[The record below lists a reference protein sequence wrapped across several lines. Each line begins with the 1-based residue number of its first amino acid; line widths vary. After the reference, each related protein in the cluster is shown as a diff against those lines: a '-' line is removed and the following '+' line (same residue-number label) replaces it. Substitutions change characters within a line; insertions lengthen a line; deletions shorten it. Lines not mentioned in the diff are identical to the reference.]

1 MAAPPGRGGADGYC
15 DLPDVRLELDPGK
28 VRGGGGGFTVC
39 FWLYLSSSARPSSV
53 ILHQVAEGG
62 GDKVPFLALGEGNKL
77 ILFPLLGFHREAPTP
92 DSSYPWTDITNLTEV
107 NECPLDNWF
116 HVGCEVT
123 ENIMRLHIDCDLV
136 AETHLHSLY
145 NEPDYQDD
153 ANQINLLGSKDKL
166 EGYVY
171 NMELSCML
179 GNIQQQ
185 FAKNPPFKLSIDYSC
200 SDGIEEGDDGI
211 WNIVGG
217 KASCR
222 RNFILEVILVDAFGE
237 AAKDREIVA
246 SLVYADNG
254 ALVEKSRDDSEPP
267 LLISCDGIEYPAVS
281 RPLPIIRGRALFK
294 LKISQLSSKCDNK
307 LFRIFF
313 STLGMKR
320 YPFLEAYSKPI
331 RCISR
336 NRTSRPLGSAK
347 RIGSASMDDIQ
358 SINNCEGF
366 GHSGKANG
374 RLQTHDPSSVVCFH
388 PSKFS
393 KIEDDVQKTSSQNKH
408 AKKMVLDKG
417 AQDVMVSDSTASDY
431 DSMDA
436 GSSWSLSDG
445 DDVESFSDAE
455 IFRYCLDGTHE
466 RSKFLRAAAPSVNE
480 DDLIKL
486 ANQVSL
492 YSGCTHH
499 RNQILISKQL
509 LQEGADI
516 WSIISK
522 NNERALWS
530 SAVPEMKA
538 KFLEIVHPSNRGL
551 SEQDFEVL
559 RGIAGCGDDIGRD
572 EFDKLWSWL
581 YPVAIALSKDKIN
594 RLWDFTAHRWI
605 EGLITLQET
614 ENALR
619 SSRDRLMK
627 PGTFVLRFPTTRSWP
642 HPDAG
647 SLVVTYVGSDNSIH
661 HRLLSL
667 DVSDAKSGN
676 LEDLLLK
683 EPELSQ
689 LGRVDR
695 LPSSMQ
701 S

>member
-15 DLPDVRLELDPGK
+15 DLRDVRLELDPGK
-28 VRGGGGGFTVC
+28 VRGGGGFTVC

-92 DSSYPWTDITNLTEV
+92 GSSYPWTDITNLTEV

-123 ENIMRLHIDCDLV
+123 ENIMRLHLDGDLV

-145 NEPDYQDD
+145 NKPDYQDD
-153 ANQINLLGSKDKL
+153 ANQINLLGSEDKL
-166 EGYVY
+166 EGY
-171 NMELSCML
+171 
-179 GNIQQQ
+179 
-185 FAKNPPFKLSIDYSC
+185 
-200 SDGIEEGDDGI
+200 
-211 WNIVGG
+211 
-217 KASCR
+217 ASCR

-347 RIGSASMDDIQ
+347 RIGSASMGDIQ

-374 RLQTHDPSSVVCFH
+374 RLQTHDPSSV
-388 PSKFS
+388 
-393 KIEDDVQKTSSQNKH
+393 NKH

-492 YSGCTHH
+492 YSGCAHH
-499 RNQILISKQL
+499 RNQILMSKQL

-530 SAVPEMKA
+530 SAVPEIKA

-551 SEQDFEVL
+551 LEQDFEVL
-559 RGIAGCGDDIGRD
+559 RGISGCGDDIGRD

-581 YPVAIALSKDKIN
+581 YPVAVALSKDKIN

-619 SSRDRLMK
+619 SSQDRLMK

-667 DVSDAKSGN
+667 DV
-676 LEDLLLK
+676 
-683 EPELSQ
+683 
-689 LGRVDR
+689 RVDR